1 MEWLII
7 AKSKLHFMSE
17 VCCWLTNKEKEDLN
31 TCIDLDGHMRQ
42 LTEELH
48 RVSNEMMRLREEM
61 GQHWKLPKDKKVK
74 ENG

>member
-1 MEWLII
+1 
-7 AKSKLHFMSE
+7 
-17 VCCWLTNKEKEDLN
+17 
-31 TCIDLDGHMRQ
+31 MRQ

-74 ENG
+74 LGIWIIQWIILTTTAFTCL